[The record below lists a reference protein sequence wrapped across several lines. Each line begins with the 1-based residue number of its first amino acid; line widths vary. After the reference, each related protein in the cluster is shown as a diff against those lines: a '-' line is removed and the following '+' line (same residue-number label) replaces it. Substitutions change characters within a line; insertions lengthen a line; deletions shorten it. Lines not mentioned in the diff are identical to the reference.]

1 MQFKAGL
8 LSLSVVS
15 SMLLSGCSSIFAI
28 GEEEYSCPGRE
39 HGVICA
45 GPRDI
50 YEMTNTQDDLSSEM
64 MNPDG
69 TPLKRNIGKP
79 SSTSS
84 SNNTGKSDAWLIA
97 NFETIEADAV
107 DDPDDDTLEIYK
119 AAVAAKMKSLSVP
132 SEPFT
137 EQTLY
142 KKRSKNRQHP
152 DLYDRAEIVSDGADQ
167 NPLTS
172 QTKQSE
178 YGALK
183 VFNTAPH
190 DIAPEPLALLKPA
203 VVMRVMVT
211 AYKDDNNDLHM
222 PGYMYVDLEPRSWIV
237 GEAANTTPQRIIPLD
252 IRTKSQKQIA
262 EEGRRSQG
270 VTGLGVGQFKTPTNS
285 QQQAAFAPNAKAK

>member
-15 SMLLSGCSSIFAI
+15 SILLSGCSSIFAI

-50 YEMTNTQDDLSSEM
+50 YEMTNTQDDLSAEM

-69 TPLKRNIGKP
+69 TPLKRNIGK
-79 SSTSS
+79 SSKNGS

-97 NFETIEADAV
+97 NFDTIEADAV
-107 DDPDDDTLEIYK
+107 DDPDDDTLEMYK
-119 AAVAAKMKSLSVP
+119 AAVAATMKSLSVP
-132 SEPFT
+132 SEPFA

-142 KKRSKNRQHP
+142 KQRSKNRQHP
-152 DLYDRAEIVSDGADQ
+152 DLYDRAEIALDGSEK
-167 NPLTS
+167 NPLIN
-172 QTKQSE
+172 QTRQSE
-178 YGALK
+178 YGSLK

-285 QQQAAFAPNAKAK
+285 QQQAAFAPNTRAK